1 MTSARTYLA
10 TSVFLV
16 GMLTP
21 RHPPHMF
28 PEKVI
33 CITLVMGIAE
43 SNDKKILAVFGA
55 SSGLLIACNLFA
67 TIAKVTGMHDPFLI
81 QFTMNANQQH
91 SHTQP
96 NYLI

>member
-1 MTSARTYLA
+1 MTSARTTSPLA
-10 TSVFLV
+10 CFWLGCSRRGT
-16 GMLTP
+16 
-21 RHPPHMF
+21 HIF

-43 SNDKKILAVFGA
+43 SNDKKVLAVFGA

-67 TIAKVTGMHDPFLI
+67 TIAKVTGMQDPFLI

-96 NYLI
+96 NYLM